1 MYRAPEHSE
10 VGFNEKVSVYALGV
24 VLFFMISGEL
34 PFYECPTCEEEA
46 ALDLTGKH
54 WSYVSD
60 ATKQMLTKM
69 LSFEPDSRPQLD
81 DLKM

>member
-1 MYRAPEHSE
+1 
-10 VGFNEKVSVYALGV
+10 
-24 VLFFMISGEL
+24 MISGEL

-46 ALDLTGKH
+46 ALDLTGKY

-69 LSFEPDSRPQLD
+69 LSFEPDSRPELD